1 MTAVAVCLIVGI
13 VNLVLW
19 AVLFLHFKSRYSSE
33 KILSDIADELNKL
46 IRDVNN
52 ETVRCVT
59 LVKEGRESLLKL
71 IDEAKRYADLGHES
85 LARKAQ
91 SLQVM
96 NALNGGAPQPKPRRT
111 TYADL
116 APGIGASRSPIQ
128 QGLFERAP
136 VDDVVESGGDG
147 YQMEVSVGAAMG
159 LAPDEVQGKDSQADD
174 AVGAR
179 EIKIPEIN
187 ISEIRLPEITK
198 AQRQVLAEKTLKTRV
213 LELHA
218 EGFGLDAIAS
228 RLDISVAEV
237 QLIVELHGLRS

>member
-13 VNLVLW
+13 INLVLW

-46 IRDVNN
+46 VRDVNN

-71 IDEAKRYADLGHES
+71 IDEAKRYTDLGHES
-85 LARKAQ
+85 LVRKAQ

-96 NALNGGAPQPKPRRT
+96 SALNNEAPPPKPKRT
-111 TYADL
+111 SYADL
-116 APGIGASRSPIQ
+116 APGPGHSWNPIQ
-128 QGLFERAP
+128 QGLFDKAP
-136 VDDVVESGGDG
+136 VDAVVDSEEG
-147 YQMEVSVGAAMG
+147 YQMEVSIGMPMDS
-159 LAPDEVQGKDSQADD
+159 APGEIQRGSDQMRDGIDVH
-174 AVGAR
+174 
-179 EIKIPEIN
+179 EIKVPEIN

-198 AQRQVLAEKTLKTRV
+198 AQRQVLAEKSLRARV

-218 EGFGLDAIAS
+218 DGFGLDAIAS

-237 QLIVELHGLRS
+237 QLIVDLHGLRS